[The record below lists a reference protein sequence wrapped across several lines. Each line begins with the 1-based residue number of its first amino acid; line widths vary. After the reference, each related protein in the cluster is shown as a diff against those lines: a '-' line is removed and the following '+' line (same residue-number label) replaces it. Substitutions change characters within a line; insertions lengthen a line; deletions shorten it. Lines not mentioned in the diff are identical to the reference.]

1 VTLRREWPADGTDDE
16 VAEWVLRPRDD
27 LVREEPGPEPD
38 TFTQAEGPFVE
49 YRRTVRRGPTALTE
63 ELWYRIAVP
72 WFGWLFNW
80 AVRRELRNR
89 RPEHE
94 PRGRQ
99 PWWAPPDRLDPY
111 QVTILGMLAAASMS
125 SAFVNTLF
133 TQTVA
138 YSADDFGIGDWG
150 KGVGGTVVRLGVVLA
165 IPVAI
170 LADRIGRRKVI
181 VATAWAAPLIAGLG
195 AIAPNFPLLVATQAV
210 GRPTGLALNLLIA
223 VAAAEEMPRSSR
235 AYAVSVLAMASGLGA
250 GVAIVALP
258 VAGISD
264 GSWRGVY
271 VLALIWLPVAISLG
285 RRLPETRRYQREAAR
300 RNDAAA
306 TTPTSKVR
314 SGRLVLQSSVAF
326 CANILAAPASFF
338 LGSYLKDERGFGAG
352 QVALFTLLTGTPAG
366 LGLIAGGKLADRHG
380 RRLIAAICVPAG
392 AVLIVVSFAVAGPV
406 MWTAALAG
414 GLVTAMAYPAMQ
426 VYTTE
431 MFATGRRGL
440 ANGIITSSALIG
452 GSVGLLA
459 AGAFLNG
466 DRASTGMV
474 MAVLLVGPIAVS
486 AMIFTSYP
494 ETAHRELE
502 ELNPE
507 DAAPGQVF
515 PDRLEAD

>member
-1 VTLRREWPADGTDDE
+1 VTLRREWPAAGTDPD
-16 VAEWVLRPRDD
+16 VDHWLHDARDD
-27 LVREEPGPEPD
+27 LVREAPGPEPG
-38 TFTQAEGPFVE
+38 TFVQAEGPFVD
-49 YRRTVRRGPTALTE
+49 YRRTVTRGPAGTTE
-63 ELWYRIAVP
+63 TVWYRLVVP
-72 WFGWLFNW
+72 WFGWLFRW
-80 AVRRELRNR
+80 ATRRELRNR
-89 RPEHE
+89 RPDWN
-94 PRGRQ
+94 PAGRQ
-99 PWWAPPDRLDPY
+99 PWWAPPDRLDAH
-111 QVTILGMLAAASMS
+111 QVTVLGMLAAASMS

-138 YSADDFGIGDWG
+138 YSADDFGVGDWG
-150 KGVGGTVVRLGVVLA
+150 RGVGGTIVRLGVVLS
-165 IPVAI
+165 IPVAM

-195 AIAPNFPLLVATQAV
+195 AVAPNFPLLVATQAV

-223 VAAAEEMPRSSR
+223 VAATEEMPRNSR

-250 GVAIVALP
+250 GVAVVALP

-271 VLALIWLPVAISLG
+271 VLALVWLPVAVSLG
-285 RRLPETRRYQREAAR
+285 RRLPETRRFKREAAR
-300 RNDAAA
+300 REAAEA
-306 TTPTSKVR
+306 TTPTTKVR
-314 SGRLVLQSSVAF
+314 SGRLVLQSAVAF

-338 LGSYLKDERGFGAG
+338 LGTYLKDERGFGAG

-366 LGLIAGGKLADRHG
+366 LGLIAGGRLADRHG
-380 RRLIAAICVPAG
+380 RRLIASICVPAG
-392 AVLIVVSFAVAGPV
+392 AVLIVLSFAVAGPV
-406 MWTAALAG
+406 MWIAALGG

-440 ANGIITSSALIG
+440 ANGIITASALIG

-459 AGAFLNG
+459 AGAFLNN
-466 DRASTGMV
+466 DRASSGVV
-474 MAVLLVGPIAVS
+474 MAGLLVGPVAV
-486 AMIFTSYP
+486 AALIFTSYP

-507 DAAPGQVF
+507 DAGPVQPS
-515 PDRLEAD
+515 PDRLESS